1 MFKPSYNIDFDKN
14 KLSGKTSWKS
24 PSNIALIKY
33 WGKKDLQTP
42 MNPSLSLTLN
52 DCHTITDVSYNFN
65 STGFKYEF
73 YFENKLKPD
82 FNKKLD
88 IFFSRIIDYF
98 PFLNKVFLKI
108 NSANTFP
115 HSSGIASSASA
126 FSSLALCIVDIE
138 KSIYGLN
145 DWYLTPNRPK
155 GFRCDF
161 NNKAS
166 FMSRLG
172 SGSASR
178 SVFGPAAIWGR
189 TNSHANSND
198 WYSIPLKLPDF
209 FFNYHD
215 TILIVD
221 ESSKS
226 VSSSAGHNLV
236 ENHQFKS
243 NRINQA
249 NLNLKKLIK
258 SIDKNDKNEFSKIVE
273 NEALTL
279 HAMML
284 TSNPS
289 FILFK
294 PNTINIINKVWDFRK
309 SNDTSLCFTLDAG
322 ANVHLLYHKNDYKPV
337 QDFIKNELLSYCFN
351 GKYINDKVGA
361 GPEKINLK

>member
-65 STGFKYEF
+65 SNGFKYEF
-73 YFENKLKPD
+73 FFENKLKPD

-108 NSANTFP
+108 NSTNTFP

-126 FSSLALCIVDIE
+126 FSSLALCLVDIE
-138 KSIYGLN
+138 KSITGSN
-145 DWYLTPNRPK
+145 D
-155 GFRCDF
+155 FH
-161 NNKAS
+161 NKAS
-166 FMSRLG
+166 FISRLG

-178 SVFGPAAIWGR
+178 SIFGPAAMWGK
-189 TNSHANSND
+189 TNLIANSND
-198 WYSIPLKLPDF
+198 YYSIPFKLSDF
-209 FFNYHD
+209 FKEYHD

-226 VSSSAGHNLV
+226 VSSSLGHDLV
-236 ENHQFKS
+236 KNHQFKS
-243 NRINQA
+243 NRINQV

-258 SIDKNDKNEFSKIVE
+258 SIDENDKNEFSKIIE

-322 ANVHLLYHKNDYKPV
+322 ANVHLLYHKNDYKSV

-351 GKYINDKVGA
+351 GKHINDKVGA